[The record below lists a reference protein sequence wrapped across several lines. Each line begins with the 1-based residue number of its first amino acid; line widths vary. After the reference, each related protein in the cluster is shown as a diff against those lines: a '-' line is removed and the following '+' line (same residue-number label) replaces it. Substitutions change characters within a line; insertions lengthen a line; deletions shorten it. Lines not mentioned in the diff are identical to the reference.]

1 MEKQANCDIKGQI
14 TDVGAERAAEERALS
29 QSSTDPDSP
38 RPAGKSG
45 TADHLTS
52 ARRTISLEIEGL
64 KALMASLD
72 GPFAAAVDAL
82 SNATGRVIVTGMGK
96 SGHIAR
102 KMAATLASTG
112 TPAQYVHPGEAS
124 HGDLGMI
131 TADDVI
137 LALSWSGE
145 TAELSSIISHAKRFA
160 IPLVAMT
167 AEAKSALGTAAD
179 IALVL
184 PRAEEACPNKLA
196 PTTSTTMQLAL
207 GDALAMALL
216 EQKGFS
222 ARDFSVFHPG
232 GKLGAMLRHVEEV
245 MHTGDELPLT
255 GPDTT
260 MSETL
265 LIMSQKSLGCVGIV
279 DEAGKLVGMITDGD
293 IRRNSSADGLL
304 TRRAGD
310 IMNRTPKTVRPGMLA
325 SEAVKLL
332 NEKKITSL
340 FVVEG
345 ERPVGVVHIHDFL
358 KAGVV

>member
-1 MEKQANCDIKGQI
+1 MSKP
-14 TDVGAERAAEERALS
+14 
-29 QSSTDPDSP
+29 STDPDAP
-38 RPAGKSG
+38 RPAGK
-45 TADHLTS
+45 TADAAHLTS
-52 ARRTISLEIEGL
+52 AKRTISLEIEGL

-72 GPFAAAVDAL
+72 GPFAMAVEAL
-82 SNATGRVIVTGMGK
+82 GQATGRVIVTGMGK

-131 TADDVI
+131 AAGDVI

-167 AEAKSALGTAAD
+167 AEANSALGAAAD

-207 GDALAMALL
+207 GDALAIALL
-216 EQKGFS
+216 EKKGFS
-222 ARDFSVFHPG
+222 ARDFKVFHPG
-232 GKLGAMLRHVEEV
+232 GKLGAMLAHVREI
-245 MHTGDELPLT
+245 MHVGDELPLT
-255 GPDTT
+255 GPETP
-260 MSETL
+260 MSEVL
-265 LIMSQKSLGCVGIV
+265 LVMSQKSLGCAGIV
-279 DEAGKLVGMITDGD
+279 DGTGKLAGMITDGD
-293 IRRNSSADGLL
+293 IRRHSSGDLLSRKAADV
-304 TRRAGD
+304 
-310 IMNRTPKTVRPGMLA
+310 MNPSPKTVGPDMLA

-345 ERPVGVVHIHDFL
+345 GRPVGVVHIHDFL

>member
-1 MEKQANCDIKGQI
+1 MPRSESQPEPGKIPSP
-14 TDVGAERAAEERALS
+14 AA
-29 QSSTDPDSP
+29 
-38 RPAGKSG
+38 
-45 TADHLTS
+45 HLTS

-64 KALMASLD
+64 KALSASLD
-72 GPFAAAVDAL
+72 GPFSAAVEAL
-82 SNATGRVIVTGMGK
+82 GAATGRVIVTGMGK

-131 TADDVI
+131 TTGDVI

-160 IPLVAMT
+160 IPLIAMT
-167 AEAKSALGTAAD
+167 SVETSALGSAAD
-179 IALVL
+179 IALIL

-207 GDALAMALL
+207 GDALAIALL
-216 EQKGFS
+216 EKKGFS
-222 ARDFSVFHPG
+222 AKDFSVFHPG
-232 GKLGAMLRHVEEV
+232 GKLGAMLKLVREV

-255 GPDTT
+255 GPVSS

-265 LIMSQKSLGCVGIV
+265 LIMSQKSLGSVGIV
-279 DEAGKLVGMITDGD
+279 DEAGKLIGMITDGD
-293 IRRNSSADGLL
+293 IRRNSGTDGLL
-304 TRRAGD
+304 SKTAGD
-310 IMNRTPKTVRPGMLA
+310 IMNRTPKTVVPSMLA

-332 NEKKITSL
+332 NERKITSL
-340 FVVEG
+340 FVVEDG
-345 ERPVGVVHIHDFL
+345 RPVGLVHIHDFL
-358 KAGVV
+358 KAGVI

>member
-1 MEKQANCDIKGQI
+1 MSKATPDNAPAAVPG
-14 TDVGAERAAEERALS
+14 ER
-29 QSSTDPDSP
+29 
-38 RPAGKSG
+38 
-45 TADHLTS
+45 HLAS

-64 KALMASLD
+64 KALSAALD
-72 GPFAAAVDAL
+72 GPFSAAVETLGA
-82 SNATGRVIVTGMGK
+82 ATGRVIVTGMGK

-112 TPAQYVHPGEAS
+112 TPAQYVHPGEAA

-131 TADDVI
+131 TADDAI

-167 AEAKSALGTAAD
+167 SVETSALGKAAD
-179 IALVL
+179 VALIL

-207 GDALAMALL
+207 GDALAIALL
-216 EQKGFS
+216 EKKGFS
-222 ARDFSVFHPG
+222 AKDFGVFHPG
-232 GKLGAMLRHVEEV
+232 GKLGAMLKLVREV
-245 MHTGDELPLT
+245 MHTGGELPLT
-255 GPDTT
+255 GPATP

-265 LIMSQKSLGCVGIV
+265 LIMSQKSLGSVGIV
-279 DEAGKLVGMITDGD
+279 DEAGKLIGMITDGD
-293 IRRNSSADGLL
+293 IRRNSGTEGLL
-304 TRRAGD
+304 LKTAGD
-310 IMNRTPKTVRPGMLA
+310 IMNRTPKTVAPSMLA

-340 FVVEG
+340 FVVEDG
-345 ERPVGVVHIHDFL
+345 RPVGLVHIHDFL
-358 KAGVV
+358 KAGVI

>member
-1 MEKQANCDIKGQI
+1 
-14 TDVGAERAAEERALS
+14 
-29 QSSTDPDSP
+29 
-38 RPAGKSG
+38 
-45 TADHLTS
+45 
-52 ARRTISLEIEGL
+52 
-64 KALMASLD
+64 
-72 GPFAAAVDAL
+72 
-82 SNATGRVIVTGMGK
+82 MGK

-131 TADDVI
+131 TGGDVI

-160 IPLVAMT
+160 IPLIAMT
-167 AEAKSALGTAAD
+167 SVETSALGSAAD
-179 IALVL
+179 IALIL

-207 GDALAMALL
+207 GDALAIALL
-216 EQKGFS
+216 EKKGFS
-222 ARDFSVFHPG
+222 AKDFSVFHPG
-232 GKLGAMLRHVEEV
+232 GKLGAMLKLVREV

-255 GPDTT
+255 GPSTS

-265 LIMSQKSLGCVGIV
+265 LIMSQKSLGSVGIV
-279 DEAGKLVGMITDGD
+279 DGAGKLIGMITDGD
-293 IRRNSSADGLL
+293 IRRNSGTEGLL
-304 TRRAGD
+304 TKTAGD
-310 IMNRTPKTVRPGMLA
+310 IMNRTPKTVAPSMLA

-340 FVVEG
+340 FVVEDG
-345 ERPVGVVHIHDFL
+345 RPVGLVHIHDFL
-358 KAGVV
+358 KAGVI

>member
-1 MEKQANCDIKGQI
+1 MS
-14 TDVGAERAAEERALS
+14 DVLKKPYGAR
-29 QSSTDPDSP
+29 SSP
-38 RPAGKSG
+38 
-45 TADHLTS
+45 ADHLAS

-64 KALMASLD
+64 KALSTSLD
-72 GPFAAAVDAL
+72 GPFSDAVEAL
-82 SNATGRVIVTGMGK
+82 GAATGRVIVTGMGK

-131 TADDVI
+131 TGGDVI

-160 IPLVAMT
+160 IPLIAMT
-167 AEAKSALGTAAD
+167 SVETSALGSAAD
-179 IALVL
+179 IALIL

-207 GDALAMALL
+207 GDALAIALL
-216 EQKGFS
+216 EKKGFS
-222 ARDFSVFHPG
+222 AKDFSVFHPG
-232 GKLGAMLRHVEEV
+232 GKLGAMLKLVREV

-255 GPDTT
+255 GPSTS

-265 LIMSQKSLGCVGIV
+265 LIMSQKSLGSVGIV
-279 DEAGKLVGMITDGD
+279 DGAGKLIGMITDGD
-293 IRRNSSADGLL
+293 IRRNSGTEGLL
-304 TRRAGD
+304 TKTAGD
-310 IMNRTPKTVRPGMLA
+310 IMNRTPKTVAPSMLA

-340 FVVEG
+340 FVVEDG
-345 ERPVGVVHIHDFL
+345 RPVGLVHIHDFL
-358 KAGVV
+358 KAGVI

>member
-1 MEKQANCDIKGQI
+1 ME
-14 TDVGAERAAEERALS
+14 
-29 QSSTDPDSP
+29 
-38 RPAGKSG
+38 
-45 TADHLTS
+45 
-52 ARRTISLEIEGL
+52 
-64 KALMASLD
+64 SLD
-72 GPFAAAVDAL
+72 GPFSAAVEAL
-82 SNATGRVIVTGMGK
+82 GAATGRVIVTGMGK

-131 TADDVI
+131 TSDDVI

-160 IPLVAMT
+160 IPLIAMT
-167 AEAKSALGTAAD
+167 SVETSALGRAAD
-179 IALVL
+179 IPLIL

-207 GDALAMALL
+207 GDALAIALL
-216 EQKGFS
+216 EKKGFS
-222 ARDFSVFHPG
+222 AKDFSIFHPG
-232 GKLGAMLRHVEEV
+232 GKLGAMLKLVREV

-255 GPDTT
+255 GPSSS

-265 LIMSQKSLGCVGIV
+265 LIMSQKSLGSVGIV
-279 DEAGKLVGMITDGD
+279 DEAGRLIGMITDGD
-293 IRRNSSADGLL
+293 IRRNSGAEGLL
-304 TRRAGD
+304 TKTAGD
-310 IMNRTPKTVRPGMLA
+310 IMNRTPKTVAPSMLA

-340 FVVEG
+340 FVVEDG
-345 ERPVGVVHIHDFL
+345 HPVGLVHIHDFL
-358 KAGVV
+358 KAGVI